1 MLVALL
7 LQVHWPRLANGIL
20 EYVLLAAFHFL
31 VENFFACGGLKLYVL
46 MVGLPAQVGCAPRAA
61 QADARV
67 RVHSNLARA
76 GRLQPHLQEQL
87 RRVRVEADAPLAGCC
102 LVPGDAVLRSLAR
115 GCLRPP
121 TTTSSHW

>member
-46 MVGLPAQVGCAPRAA
+46 MVGSPA
-61 QADARV
+61 
-67 RVHSNLARA
+67 
-76 GRLQPHLQEQL
+76 
-87 RRVRVEADAPLAGCC
+87 
-102 LVPGDAVLRSLAR
+102 
-115 GCLRPP
+115 
-121 TTTSSHW
+121 